1 MTVCQRPLITCTVHH
16 VCTLRI
22 KGPVNQPCAGCC
34 YTTQFAHMRKGL
46 LVHVTHLLFVRLAS
60 VALLDCLEPVVE
72 HTLLAEWK
80 EPAAGWA
87 LGMLHVRGQD

>member
-1 MTVCQRPLITCTVHH
+1 
-16 VCTLRI
+16 
-22 KGPVNQPCAGCC
+22 
-34 YTTQFAHMRKGL
+34 MRKGL